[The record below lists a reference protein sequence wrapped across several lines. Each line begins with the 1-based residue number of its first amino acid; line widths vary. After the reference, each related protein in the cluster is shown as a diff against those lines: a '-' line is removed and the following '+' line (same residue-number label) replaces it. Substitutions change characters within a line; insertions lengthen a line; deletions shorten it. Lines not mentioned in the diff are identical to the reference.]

1 MKRLLAA
8 LAFFTAVVS
17 ASFAIDVDRKEL
29 EPGDAGK
36 AIEFINYTGPH
47 AVIETVEQIKG
58 IGSALGARAV
68 KDGSAGDQ
76 ARYYVIHAVDTA
88 VKEGFDA
95 DILILGPGVGVDHID
110 NLRRI
115 IGAYLSSAYGYSD
128 KDSST
133 LATFITVYNAVYRGK
148 IDTFKER
155 YKPLVVSNLS
165 ADKVGLSVR
174 YDEWAGRSQIVIP
187 LSDARLSG
195 TISSI
200 DTTAIS
206 GKEVVEKIKKDEA
219 TATDTRKGMADL
231 KEREGDAAQNRA
243 DTTQK
248 EATESRADATKKQQE
263 LSTAVTESA
272 QAKKEAESAKVE
284 AAAKPGDAA
293 AQQKA
298 AVAQQKADEKAAV
311 VTEKKAAA
319 DQATKTVEKKESTA
333 KADQKFAD
341 TKQKEALAE
350 RKDIASDEQKA
361 VDKKAVDAKKAADA
375 ALEQAAPAF
384 GLRIVDDAT
393 FLAELVIVNLNDGK
407 VMKASPLNTIRGRA
421 LYDTGS
427 GLMAIAG
434 KKGGNAAIRL
444 VLIDPKSL
452 EMTKQGTDAIA
463 EQSVLVQSANDY
475 YAVIDQGSGKYALG
489 RFDKNLEAKAKS
501 TIDVLPCT
509 AVTVTAKGIIVQDK
523 SGKIMLLR
531 ATDLVDQSAQ

>member
-1 MKRLLAA
+1 MKRLFATLVVFA
-8 LAFFTAVVS
+8 AVVS

-47 AVIETVEQIKG
+47 SVIETVEQIKG
-58 IGSALGARAV
+58 IGIALGARAV

-76 ARYYVIHAVDTA
+76 ARYYVIHAVDPA
-88 VKEGFDA
+88 VTEGFDA

-148 IDTFKER
+148 LDTFKGR
-155 YKPLVVSNLS
+155 YKPVVVSNLS

-206 GKEVVEKIKKDEA
+206 GKDVVEKIKKDEA
-219 TATDTRKGMADL
+219 KATDTRKDMADL
-231 KEREGDAAQNRA
+231 KEREGDAAQTRA
-243 DTTQK
+243 ETTQK
-248 EATESRADATKKQQE
+248 EATESRVDSTKKQQE
-263 LSTAVTESA
+263 LSVAVTESA
-272 QAKKEAESAKVE
+272 QAQKAAESAKAE

-298 AVAQQKADEKAAV
+298 EVAQKNADEKAAA
-311 VTEKKAAA
+311 VTEKKVAA
-319 DQATKTVEKKESTA
+319 DQATKTVEQKESTA
-333 KADQKFAD
+333 KADQKLAD
-341 TKQKEALAE
+341 TKQKESLAE

-361 VDKKAVDAKKAADA
+361 VDKKASDAKKAAA
-375 ALEQAAPAF
+375 SALEQAMPAF
-384 GLRIVDDAT
+384 GLRIVDDTT

-407 VMKASPLNTIRGRA
+407 ILKTSPLNTIRGRA

-444 VLIDPKSL
+444 VLADPKSL

-463 EQSVLVQSANDY
+463 EPSVLVQNANDF
-475 YAVIDQGSGKYALG
+475 YAVIDLGSGKYALG

-501 TIDVLPCT
+501 AIDVLPCT
-509 AVTVTAKGIIVQDK
+509 AVTVTAKGILVQDK
-523 SGKIMLLR
+523 SGQIKLLR
-531 ATDLVDQSAQ
+531 ATDLVDESAQ